1 MSGERVPVQV
11 FGGPTALIEYG
22 GLRFVTDPTF
32 DEPGEYPLGPGLV
45 LTKLE
50 PPTAGPDDLGR
61 VDVVLLSHD
70 QHPDNLDN
78 AGRAF
83 LGRVPLV
90 LTTPTG
96 AARLGGAVRGLEPWT
111 EVVLDRPDGG
121 TVTITAVPALH
132 GPEGAG
138 VLEISGEVTGFVLT
152 GEGLPVVYVSGD
164 NASLDL
170 VRQIAVRVGPVDTA
184 VLFAGAARTPFFDG
198 RPVTLDSA
206 SAAEAARILA
216 ARRVVPVHVDGWG
229 HFTEDRE
236 TLVKAFTEAG
246 LADRLS

>member
-1 MSGERVPVQV
+1 MSAETVPVQV

-22 GLRFVTDPTF
+22 GLRLVTDPTF
-32 DEPGEYPLGPGLV
+32 DEPGDYPLGPGLV

-50 PPTAGPDDLGR
+50 PPTAGPDALGR
-61 VDVVLLSHD
+61 VDAVLLSHD
-70 QHPDNLDN
+70 QHPDNLDH
-78 AGRAF
+78 AGRRF
-83 LGRVPLV
+83 LDRVPLV

-96 AARLGGAVRGLEPWT
+96 AARLGGDVRGLVPWE
-111 EVVLDRPDGG
+111 EVVLDRPEGG
-121 TVTITAVPALH
+121 SVTVTAVPALH

-138 VLEISGEVTGFVLT
+138 ALEISGEVTGFVLT

-170 VRQIAVRVGPVDTA
+170 VRQIARRVGPVDTA

-216 ARRVVPVHVDGWG
+216 ARRVVPVHLTGWS
-229 HFTEDRE
+229 HFTEDHTILTR
-236 TLVKAFTEAG
+236 AFTTAG
-246 LADRLS
+246 LSHLLP